1 VRATPTEIGRPSS
14 ARTRRQIVFTISAG
28 GPFVSGHFKEYER
41 LGNAA
46 IEVVSNFTPRR
57 ADFD

>member
-1 VRATPTEIGRPSS
+1 MPRPFDTRSHEEFRPMFDGS
-14 ARTRRQIVFTISAG
+14 DWRRT
-28 GPFVSGHFKEYER
+28 FVSGYFKEYEP

-57 ADFD
+57 ADFH